1 MPRKFIQVLIQRKC
15 IGNIKWQFKKSD
27 WSDYVRKIKV
37 LNSGNLK
44 VMKLSYLEEFFFKK
58 NDHLRYE
65 LIYFLRRNE
74 FTKYVSSFEFYDSNT
89 IIMINE
95 KK

>member
-37 LNSGNLK
+37 LNSGDLT
-44 VMKLSYLEEFFFKK
+44 VMKLSYLEEVFFFKK
-58 NDHLRYE
+58 
-65 LIYFLRRNE
+65 
-74 FTKYVSSFEFYDSNT
+74 T
-89 IIMINE
+89 ITGDMSWYIFWEE
-95 KK
+95 KI

>member
-44 VMKLSYLEEFFFKK
+44 VMKLSYLEEFFFLKK
-58 NDHLRYE
+58 WSLEIWVD
-65 LIYFLRRNE
+65 IF
-74 FTKYVSSFEFYDSNT
+74 F
-89 IIMINE
+89 E
-95 KK
+95 KKWIY